1 MKKKRCASPRW
12 FTSLA
17 SELSRRNT
25 GKIDVSVAQT
35 SEVLGHL
42 ADYVAEAYEPGGPD
56 GEFVPTSY
64 TWGFCSKLHALGR
77 KRLAAKAKAAG
88 KK

>member
-1 MKKKRCASPRW
+1 MKKCKDPAW
-12 FTSLA
+12 FRKLA
-17 SELSRRNT
+17 SELARRNT

-42 ADYVAEAYEPGGPD
+42 AEIIYEDLERTGWRPLWD
-56 GEFVPTSY
+56 R
-64 TWGFCSKLHALGR
+64 LGR
-77 KRLAAKAKAAG
+77 LGKRRLAAAKR

>member
-1 MKKKRCASPRW
+1 MKKKPPCPKW

-17 SELSRRNT
+17 SELARRNA

-35 SEVLGHL
+35 SEILGHL
-42 ADYVAEAYEPGGPD
+42 AEIIYEDLERTGWRPLWD
-56 GEFVPTSY
+56 R
-64 TWGFCSKLHALGR
+64 LGR
-77 KRLAAKAKAAG
+77 LGKRRLAAAKR